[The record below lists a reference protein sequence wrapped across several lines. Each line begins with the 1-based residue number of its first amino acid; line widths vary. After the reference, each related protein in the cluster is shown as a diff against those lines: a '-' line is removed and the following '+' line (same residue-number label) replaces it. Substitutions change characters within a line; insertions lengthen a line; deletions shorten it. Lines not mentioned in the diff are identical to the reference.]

1 MLAAQLSQEMPPL
14 ILDVRSPEEYA
25 AGHIPGAINIEYS
38 QLSEQIETLRSYEAE
53 EIVIYCERGFRANRA
68 IATLETAEKIAR
80 ETAKGEAGKEAKFST
95 TVLFLK
101 GHMRAWRRANLPIE
115 KSSL

>member
-80 ETAKGEAGKEAKFST
+80 ETAKGEAEEDEFST
-95 TVLFLK
+95 TVLFLE